1 MKIRIVSFLVI
12 GLILLSALSA
22 CAPQATPAPSVSIE
36 TVWGKPSPSMAGAG
50 AFFMVIKNTG
60 TADDKLVSVKSSA
73 CGMTE
78 LHEMVKAADG
88 TMKMQLVTDGVAVP
102 ATGQLELKSGSYHI
116 MCMKMAA
123 DQIVPG
129 AKPVLEL
136 TFEKSGTKSVT
147 VDMRSQ

>member
-22 CAPQATPAPSVSIE
+22 CAPQAAPSVSVE
-36 TVWGKPSPSMAGAG
+36 TVWGKPSSTAGAG

-60 TADDKLVSVKSSA
+60 NADDKLVSAKSSA

-88 TMKMQLVTDGVAVP
+88 TMKMQLVSDGVVVP
-102 ATGQLELKSGSYHI
+102 ASGQLELKSGSYHI
-116 MCMKMAA
+116 MCMKMAP
-123 DQIVPG
+123 DQLAAG
-129 AKPVLEL
+129 AKPIVEL
-136 TFEKSGTKSVT
+136 TFEKSGARSVT